1 MIRRLGLAVVGM
13 PVLALLIA
21 TQAAGSGPATSTGPT
36 ITRINQVSNQHGMAK
51 LTDRKLVNA
60 WGLASSPTS
69 PLWVANNGT
78 NTATIYQGGVGG
90 APVTKVP
97 LTVKIAGGA
106 PTGQVFNDT
115 QGFTLRA
122 SSGRVPATFIFDS
135 EGGDITAW
143 ASAATGKKAVVQ
155 AHVRGAVFKGLA
167 VWHTGRGNF
176 LLAADFA
183 TGRIRAFNS
192 HFHQVKLPASVFH
205 DPRLPHGYAP
215 FNVMTRGGSVY
226 VAYAKQVPG
235 SEDEAHGPGLG
246 FVDKF
251 THSGMTVERIASRGP
266 LNAPWGMTMAP
277 EAWGHLAGDL
287 LVGNF
292 GSGRIDV
299 YRHGHFAGQLR
310 DASHHPIT
318 IDGLWALQPG
328 TASTGG
334 VDSVWFSSGP
344 NDENDGLVGQLV
356 PTS

>member
-1 MIRRLGLAVVGM
+1 MIRRSAVAAAGM
-13 PVLALLIA
+13 PLLALLIA
-21 TQAAGSGPATSTGPT
+21 TPAAGHGPAASTGPS
-36 ITRINQVSNQHGMAK
+36 ITRINQVSNHHGVAK
-51 LTDRKLVNA
+51 RTDHDLVNA
-60 WGLASSPTS
+60 WGLAGSPTS

-78 NTATIYQGGVGG
+78 STATVYSGGVDG
-90 APVTKVP
+90 AAVTKVP

-115 QGFTLRA
+115 HGFTLRT

-135 EGGDITAW
+135 ESGDITAW
-143 ASAATGKKAVVQ
+143 ASAATGTKAVVK

-167 VWHTGRGNF
+167 VWHTRRGNL

-183 TGRIRAFNS
+183 NGRIRAFNS
-192 HFHQVKLPASVFH
+192 HFQQVRLPASVFH
-205 DPRLPHGYAP
+205 DPGLPHGYAP
-215 FNVMTRGGSVY
+215 FNVMTRGGTVY

-235 SEDEAHGPGLG
+235 SVDEAHGPGLG
-246 FVDKF
+246 FVDRF
-251 THSGMTVERIASRGP
+251 TRFGMTATRIASRGP

-277 EAWGHLAGDL
+277 RAWGHLAGDL

-299 YRHGHFAGQLR
+299 YRHGHFAGPLR
-310 DASHHPIT
+310 NASHHPIT
-318 IDGLWALQPG
+318 IDGLWALRPG

-334 VDSVWFSSGP
+334 VDAVWFSSGP